1 MAAIRTD
8 VNSRTR
14 YNPRPLNPKKYTN
27 KVYRNLTSIHLA
39 ASLHQIAGMEES
51 VGIILGKRLRELRVA
66 AHLTQA
72 ELATLSLKSI
82 ETISNFERGK
92 TIPSIITLASLA
104 KHLDCTLADLFATVK
119 SNPKSD
125 DPVVSTIIGKA
136 KLLGDRDRT
145 LLQGFIDLLIS
156 NSRP

>member
-1 MAAIRTD
+1 
-8 VNSRTR
+8 
-14 YNPRPLNPKKYTN
+14 
-27 KVYRNLTSIHLA
+27 
-39 ASLHQIAGMEES
+39 MEES